1 MTRFLYRVALCTG
14 LGAAL
19 VAPRVSA
26 AQGFKVVVNAEVDI
40 VDIGQA
46 SLSNLFLRKDRKF
59 STGVEAAP
67 VDLSSGDPARSA
79 FSKAV
84 HGRPTTAIVKYWVQ
98 QVFSGK
104 ETPPVSKDND
114 DAVVAYVKSTRG
126 GIGYVSEGAATSGVK
141 VLKLK

>member
-1 MTRFLYRVALCTG
+1 MTRFPYRVVLCTG
-14 LGAAL
+14 LGVAIL
-19 VAPRVSA
+19 APRVSA
-26 AQGFKVVVNAEVDI
+26 AQGFKVVVNPDVDL

-46 SLSNLFLRKDRKF
+46 SLSGLFLKKDRKF
-59 STGVEAAP
+59 STGIEAAP
-67 VDLSSGDPARSA
+67 VDLASGDPARGA

-104 ETPPVSKDND
+104 ETPPTSKDTD

-126 GIGYVSEGAATSGVK
+126 GIGYVSEGAATPGVK

>member
-1 MTRFLYRVALCTG
+1 MTRLLSRVVLCAG
-14 LGAAL
+14 LGAAMF
-19 VAPRVSA
+19 APGVSA
-26 AQGFKVVVNAEVDI
+26 AQGFQVIVNPSVDL

-46 SLSNLFLRKDRKF
+46 SLSNLFLKKDRKF

-67 VDLSSGDPARSA
+67 VDLSSGDPARGA

-84 HGRPTTAIVKYWVQ
+84 HGRPTTAVVKYWVQ

-104 ETPPVSKDND
+104 ETPPVSKDTD
-114 DAVVAYVKSTRG
+114 DAVVAYVKSTKG
-126 GIGYVSEGAATSGVK
+126 GIGYVSASAATAGVK